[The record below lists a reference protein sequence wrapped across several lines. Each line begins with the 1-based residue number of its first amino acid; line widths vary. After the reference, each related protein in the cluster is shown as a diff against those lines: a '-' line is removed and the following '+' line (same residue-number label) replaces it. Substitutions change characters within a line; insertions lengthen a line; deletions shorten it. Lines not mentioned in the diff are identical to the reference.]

1 MIEVSLQSAPIS
13 TTNKQGQQLYPN
25 LLKIAAD
32 LDSINTEAA
41 LIQQAAAGTYGSATT
56 VPKITVDVKKN
67 ITSIENVAIT
77 GVPPAGAAGGELS
90 GTYPNPTVLNSAV
103 IAKVLTGFTSG
114 AGTITAADSILSAI
128 QKLDGNIT
136 ANHVLASG
144 KIFRG
149 NGSNIAVASTFS
161 MADTYAAGDIVYSSG
176 ANNLTGL
183 TVGAAGTILIGGSA
197 PAYSSSPTIST
208 SVTTPLIIGGTA
220 VGSSLELRST
230 SGVGTTDFVKCTVG
244 NNGATEVWKATN
256 AGNLEFVSSKIIIAG
271 TAGTAPTDRLEIRT
285 TDGVAEGFSVR
296 TIAGSYRV
304 FIGNSGSVGGG
315 QIELFDNTQTQI
327 VNISSGAESTY
338 FNTPIG
344 IGTGS
349 VVSAKIHVKGDGNTA
364 ATFAQR
370 IDSSTVDNMFTV
382 RDDGYI
388 GINIIPSAAA
398 QVNILTALETGLK
411 ISTGAAF
418 PSTPLLLS
426 GISPFLTIT
435 ATDATVSGSWGI
447 RANTRSAAQ
456 TNFEIYDI
464 NNATYYFSIRN
475 NGNIGI
481 NETTPTARL
490 HIVATSEQL
499 RLGYDDSNYH
509 STTVG
514 STGVT
519 TKQSIGS
526 ASATIAIGGNQVS
539 SYHEI
544 RSTGAVG
551 TTDYIKFTV
560 GNNGGTEA
568 MRILNSGSV
577 AVGTTTLIGTESF
590 IVQKNQNGLTSMRFV
605 NTTSGTAARA
615 AFFVH
620 NNLGNILAFQAYSS
634 GYTPSGS
641 SIPDSGTIEVSSL
654 ATNGLSLVTG
664 GASPIKFWT
673 NNTERAR
680 FISGGQ
686 FGIGVTVPTAVVHL
700 KAGTATASTAPL
712 KFTSGTNLTTAEA
725 GAMEY
730 NGTNLFF
737 TRTGTTREGV
747 LTQSAVTTEVVV
759 SDTTVTVNIGGTTYK
774 LLAKA

>member
-77 GVPPAGAAGGELS
+77 GIPPAGAAGGELS

-114 AGTITAADSILSAI
+114 AGTITAADSILSAF

-197 PAYSSSPTIST
+197 PAYSSSPTISI

-256 AGNLEFVSSKIIIAG
+256 VGNLEFVSSKIIIAG
-271 TAGTAPTDRLEIRT
+271 TAGTAPTDKLEIRT

-304 FIGNSGSVGGG
+304 FIGNSGSGGGG
-315 QIELFDNTQTQI
+315 QLELFDNTQTQKI
-327 VNISSGAESTY
+327 NLTANSAEVSY
-338 FNTPIG
+338 FNIPIQVG
-344 IGTGS
+344 YDGS
-349 VVSAKIHVKGDGNTA
+349 NYYSL
-364 ATFAQR
+364 
-370 IDSSTVDNMFTV
+370 
-382 RDDGYI
+382 
-388 GINIIPSAAA
+388 SAA
-398 QVNILTALETGLK
+398 
-411 ISTGAAF
+411 
-418 PSTPLLLS
+418 
-426 GISPFLTIT
+426 
-435 ATDATVSGSWGI
+435 
-447 RANTRSAAQ
+447 
-456 TNFEIYDI
+456 
-464 NNATYYFSIRN
+464 
-475 NGNIGI
+475 
-481 NETTPTARL
+481 
-490 HIVATSEQL
+490 
-499 RLGYDDSNYH
+499 SN
-509 STTVG
+509 
-514 STGVT
+514 GVT
-519 TKQSIGS
+519 TLQSIGT

-577 AVGTTTLIGTESF
+577 AVGTTTLIGSELVS
-590 IVQKNQNGLTSMRFV
+590 VQKNQNAITQFIIS
-605 NTTSGTAARA
+605 NTTSGTAAKPQL
-615 AFFVH
+615 F
-620 NNLGNILAFQAYSS
+620 I
-634 GYTPSGS
+634 
-641 SIPDSGTIEVSSL
+641 GTTSTL
-654 ATNGLSLVTG
+654 GLSIEANSPAFTTSGIAVAATSVLKTTQTG
-664 GASPIKFWT
+664 GINIGTSVAAQFGFWT
-673 NNTERAR
+673 NNTERGR
-680 FISGGQ
+680 ILSTGEW
-686 FGIGVTVPTAVVHL
+686 GIGGLPTSGVNLLQVMNNASVGIQLQSAAVTPNPSFNFRSSRGTLTAPTATQSGDILGGFGFNGRGATGWLFNTANISAIANQTFTDALGGTYLKFETTPNGSVSRAEVWRIGAAGGLSNTGAEGTAYITL

-730 NGTNLFF
+730 NNTFHLTNSDA
-737 TRTGTTREGV
+737 TRRHIVTAPNTTKITAAAPYANDGYIV
-747 LTQSAVTTEVVV
+747 
-759 SDTTVTVNIGGTTYK
+759 VNIGGTDFKFMTT
-774 LLAKA
+774 A